1 MLTPRSETSQ
11 DDIQKIGAVF
21 EEDSESRNINE
32 ENKFSTKFDLLIL
45 ELKRLVEVYTD
56 ERKLV
61 NGISSLI
68 KLCNELSFEFEQRRK
83 NDADRYKKNLKE
95 IDLKLHTLESNNKNY
110 IIQIDSL
117 IKENQN
123 IQNTNETLNKY
134 IHDAEISQIREI
146 GSLKAK
152 MSLMRIEKEIEYENE
167 MENSIVTSKVKTKK
181 KSFPAFFRKKQP
193 KKIDIINLA
202 EHLVEKNEEKLKLE
216 MENMS
221 IEIESLK
228 KSCEDFQKRE
238 ELLESELLSK
248 DIEISRKQKRI
259 KELNEKCLQNK
270 NFNIDCQQLI
280 KAAELKI
287 NRTKCIVRTIEEE
300 LKERSC
306 DVSNMRM
313 KVAQLQFCIDTVNE
327 ENKKLLSKLNKITFE
342 LCNEKIKSNLLF
354 DNLIVFLK
362 IVPNTTAFSPNISC
376 NSTIQV
382 LEEFLK
388 EQIETSKKYISGLI
402 QHNESYNKTRF
413 VETDSQTEVTI
424 RRHTFENDSK
434 VSDISISD
442 SLRETINS
450 RQKRNLKD
458 DRTPSFINN
467 EFITNSNANLHAQEK
482 EIKTQEKISF
492 DKHNKLSTSNLRE
505 EYICQHKKTIHA
517 DGKNNSNNIKIKK
530 QEVRRRQIEHTLV
543 LKENFDTPDAHIF
556 NCESKSQNSLA
567 NREPSRDLQLN
578 QNIIRN
584 CDIIADKSLSAPA
597 SKPLR
602 NEVSPHIANVNDL
615 SDFDDS
621 SSIEKNRDL
630 FMQHYKEGTTS
641 IKKILVKKSD
651 FEKCVQLLRS
661 GRKKAV

>member
-1 MLTPRSETSQ
+1 MDRCDEDEKEDSDSSSGLTTITTTMLTPRSETSQ

-83 NDADRYKKNLKE
+83 NDA
-95 IDLKLHTLESNNKNY
+95 
-110 IIQIDSL
+110 DSL

-434 VSDISISD
+434 
-442 SLRETINS
+442 
-450 RQKRNLKD
+450 
-458 DRTPSFINN
+458 
-467 EFITNSNANLHAQEK
+467 
-482 EIKTQEKISF
+482 
-492 DKHNKLSTSNLRE
+492 
-505 EYICQHKKTIHA
+505 
-517 DGKNNSNNIKIKK
+517 
-530 QEVRRRQIEHTLV
+530 RRVYLPV
-543 LKENFDTPDAHIF
+543 
-556 NCESKSQNSLA
+556 
-567 NREPSRDLQLN
+567 
-578 QNIIRN
+578 
-584 CDIIADKSLSAPA
+584 
-597 SKPLR
+597 
-602 NEVSPHIANVNDL
+602 
-615 SDFDDS
+615 
-621 SSIEKNRDL
+621 
-630 FMQHYKEGTTS
+630 
-641 IKKILVKKSD
+641 
-651 FEKCVQLLRS
+651 
-661 GRKKAV
+661 

>member
-1 MLTPRSETSQ
+1 MDCCDEDEKEDSDSSSGLTTITTTMLTPRSETSQ
-11 DDIQKIGAVF
+11 DDIQKIGDVF

-32 ENKFSTKFDLLIL
+32 GNKFSTKFDVLIL
-45 ELKRLVEVYTD
+45 ELKRLVEVFTD

-95 IDLKLHTLESNNKNY
+95 MSLKLLTLESNNKNY

-117 IKENQN
+117 IKENEN

-134 IHDAEISQIREI
+134 IHEAEISQIREI

-167 MENSIVTSKVKTKK
+167 MENSIVTSKMKIKK
-181 KSFPAFFRKKQP
+181 KSFPTFFRKKQP
-193 KKIDIINLA
+193 KKIDIINLP
-202 EHLVEKNEEKLKLE
+202 EHLIEKNEEKLKLE

-228 KSCEDFQKRE
+228 KSCDDFQKRE
-238 ELLESELLSK
+238 DLLESELLSK
-248 DIEISRKQKRI
+248 DIEISKKQKRI

-287 NRTKCIVRTIEEE
+287 NRTKCVVKTIEEE

-306 DVSNMRM
+306 DVSNMCM

-354 DNLIVFLK
+354 DNLLVFSK
-362 IVPNTTAFSPNISC
+362 IVPNTTAFPPNVSC

-388 EQIETSKKYISGLI
+388 EQIETSRRYISDLI
-402 QHNESYNKTRF
+402 QHNESHNKTRF

-434 VSDISISD
+434 VSDISISN
-442 SLRETINS
+442 SPKETINS

-467 EFITNSNANLHAQEK
+467 EFITSSNANLYAQEK
-482 EIKTQEKISF
+482 EIKTQEKIFF
-492 DKHNKLSTSNLRE
+492 DKHKLSSSNLRE
-505 EYICQHKKTIHA
+505 EYIYQYKKAIHA

-530 QEVRRRQIEHTLV
+530 QEVLRRQKVGSILHTFIHTHRFLW
-543 LKENFDTPDAHIF
+543 
-556 NCESKSQNSLA
+556 
-567 NREPSRDLQLN
+567 
-578 QNIIRN
+578 NI
-584 CDIIADKSLSAPA
+584 L
-597 SKPLR
+597 
-602 NEVSPHIANVNDL
+602 
-615 SDFDDS
+615 
-621 SSIEKNRDL
+621 
-630 FMQHYKEGTTS
+630 
-641 IKKILVKKSD
+641 
-651 FEKCVQLLRS
+651 
-661 GRKKAV
+661 